1 MPAQEGFYDALQ
13 PTRQLADAERTQFKL
28 SNNGTSDFT
37 TETVSRPPVTDGGS
51 AIDYI
56 DNQAVTFSGVTGS
69 FDQLTVLTSTQTPNQ
84 GNVFTEHYKFTF
96 PATGGNNVNV
106 TLGPPVSAQFPAGE
120 RGAVEMAGTNNY
132 GSQDGEIVLIENVNG
147 TANEFQRETGLS
159 LNAPGVSTYFAP
171 TPTITNTAG
180 KTFSDLNGV
189 AFDIDIGGVNHRVS
203 EGPITDGGFQT
214 TFAFPDGAQ
223 LTLSSYEISF
233 T

>member
-13 PTRQLADAERTQFKL
+13 SSNQLSDAKRTQFKL
-28 SNNGTSDFT
+28 SQNGTSDFT

-69 FDQLTVLTSTQTPNQ
+69 FDQLTVLTSTTT
-84 GNVFTEHYKFTF
+84 GGSIFTEHYQFTF
-96 PATGGNNVNV
+96 PATGGSNVNV
-106 TLGPPVSAQFPAGE
+106 TLSAASANFPAGE
-120 RGAVEMAGTNNY
+120 QGAVEMAGTTGY
-132 GSQDGEIVLIENVNG
+132 SGQGEIIPINDLNG
-147 TANEFQRETGLS
+147 SPTEVQRETNLS
-159 LNAPGVSTYFAP
+159 LNFPGVSTYFAP
-171 TPTITNTAG
+171 TPTITNTQG
-180 KTFSDLNGV
+180 QTFSTLNGV
-189 AFDIDIGGVNHRVS
+189 AFDIEIGGINHRVS

-214 TFAFPDGAQ
+214 TFAYPSGAQ

>member
-13 PTRQLADAERTQFKL
+13 PTRQLADAERTRFKL

-69 FDQLTVLTSTQTPNQ
+69 FDQLTVLTSTTTG
-84 GNVFTEHYKFTF
+84 GNIFTEHYKFTF
-96 PATGGNNVNV
+96 SSTGGNNVNV
-106 TLGPPVSAQFPAGE
+106 TLSAASANFPAGE
-120 RGAVEMAGTNNY
+120 QGAVEMAGTNNY

-147 TANEFQRETGLS
+147 TANEFQTETGLS
-159 LNAPGVSTYFAP
+159 LNGPGVSTYFAP

-189 AFDIDIGGVNHRVS
+189 AFDIQIGTTDHRVS
-203 EGPITDGGFQT
+203 EGPLTDGGVQT

>member
-1 MPAQEGFYDALQ
+1 MPAQEGFYDVLQ
-13 PTRQLADAERTQFKL
+13 PTRQLADAERTRFKL

-96 PATGGNNVNV
+96 TATGGNNVNV

-120 RGAVEMAGTNNY
+120 RGAVEMVGTTGY
-132 GSQDGEIVLIENVNG
+132 SGQGEIIPINDLNG
-147 TANEFQRETGLS
+147 SPTDVQRETNLS
-159 LNAPGVSTYFAP
+159 LNAPGVTTYFAP
-171 TPTITNTAG
+171 TPTITNTQG
-180 KTFSDLNGV
+180 QTFSTLNGV
-189 AFDIDIGGVNHRVS
+189 AFDIEIGGIDHRVS

-214 TFAFPDGAQ
+214 TFAYPSGAQ